1 MAAPVTDG
9 EPRILILTRPDC
21 HLCEEAVAVVDAVCA
36 DTGDTYEERNVDLDP
51 ELLSRYDDQ
60 VPVIFVDGREH
71 DHWRVDEAR
80 LRKAL
85 RKRR

>member
-1 MAAPVTDG
+1 MTPRMTDA
-9 EPRILILTRPDC
+9 EPRIVILTRPNC
-21 HLCEEAVAVVDAVCA
+21 HLCEEAVALVDAVCA

-51 ELLSRYDDQ
+51 ELLRGYDDK
-60 VPVIFVDGREH
+60 VPVIFVDGRHH